1 MSSNILELRTVYAHP
16 RHSDGKHLPAYDS
29 SFKVHFRHPGY
40 SDSNN
45 ILIILPGL
53 DHVEGGIYIY
63 TVQNACAILANNR
76 WDGFLT
82 ERRDG
87 PQVDLGPDRVLRG
100 KDYYFHVPNA
110 VKGTTKELTHSVHEL
125 KLF

>member
-1 MSSNILELRTVYAHP
+1 MFSNSLELRALYAHP

-29 SFKVHFRHPGY
+29 SFKIHFRHPGY

-53 DHVEGGIYIY
+53 DHAEGGIHVY
-63 TVQNACAILANNR
+63 TAPIACAILANNR
-76 WDGFLT
+76 WDGFFT

-87 PQVDLGPDRVLRG
+87 PQVGLGPDGVLRG
-100 KDYYFHVPNA
+100 KDYYSRSLML
-110 VKGTTKELTHSVHEL
+110 VKVLVRSKT
-125 KLF
+125 